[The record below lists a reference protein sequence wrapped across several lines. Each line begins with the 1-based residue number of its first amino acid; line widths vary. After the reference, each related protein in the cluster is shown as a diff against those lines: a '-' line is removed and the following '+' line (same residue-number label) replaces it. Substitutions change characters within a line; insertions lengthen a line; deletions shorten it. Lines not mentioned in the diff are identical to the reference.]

1 MRNFQFRPQP
11 NQMPKMNQNNIQQM
25 ANMMKMVRNP
35 QAMLSQMAENNP
47 QAKQVLES
55 MNSGASPKDLFYQ
68 MAEQMGVNPDDILG
82 MMR

>member
-1 MRNFQFRPQP
+1 
-11 NQMPKMNQNNIQQM
+11 MPKMNQNNIQQM

-82 MMR
+82 MMK